1 MRNRESEAQAVL
13 RPCSASARYWL
24 LLPMILLMLAAGMA
38 RAQDDD
44 LIVTHGIS
52 TFGDLRYG
60 PDFEHLDYV
69 NPDAPKGGEMSFSW
83 SSAGGSF
90 DSLHPF
96 TREGR
101 PAVLSSIFFESMLEG
116 TADEIGSA
124 YCLLCETL
132 AYPED
137 RSFVIFTIREG
148 AAFSDGTPVTAD
160 DALFSYEILRDEGLP
175 SFRASIGRTIAG
187 AEVLD
192 DRRIRFDFNP
202 EAPLRGRIQ
211 SAGGLP
217 VFSRASHDASG
228 YGFSEARLEPLMGS
242 APYVLHEVE
251 SGQRTVFRRNP
262 DYWGNDLPINQGR
275 YNFDR
280 IRIEYYG
287 DAVAAFEGFTAGNY
301 LFRQESS
308 SVNWATSYDFPALDR
323 GHVVK
328 AELPD
333 GTISTGQS
341 FVINLRRE
349 KFQDARVREA
359 IALMFNFAWTN
370 ETLFYGLYEWNDS
383 FWQNT
388 DLVAEG
394 LPSEAEL
401 VLLEPLRDQLRP
413 EVFTE
418 EPFSLPASNPDRALD
433 RRQARRAI
441 GLLEEAG
448 WVVGDDGMVRNGAG
462 QTLDVEFLNSGPM
475 FDRLIN
481 PYVENLRTIGINAR
495 LTRVDSA
502 QMTQRE
508 REYDFDIITD
518 HIPMAYEP
526 GAGLRQYFGSQ
537 TANTSVFN
545 PAGLADP
552 AIDALVEHVIDAET
566 REELSVSVAAL
577 DRVLRWERFR
587 VPQWFNN
594 AHWVAYY
601 DIYRYPEPLP
611 PFALGFLDFWWVD
624 AEAEAALRE
633 AGAF

>member
-1 MRNRESEAQAVL
+1 MRDRLSRVKTI
-13 RPCSASARYWL
+13 PCSNWGHLTGWL
-24 LLPMILLMLAAGMA
+24 LVPAIVLLLWAGAA
-38 RAQDDD
+38 RAQDD
-44 LIVTHGIS
+44 LIVTHGVS
-52 TFGDLRYG
+52 TFGELRYG
-60 PDFEHLDYV
+60 PDFQHLDYV
-69 NPDAPKGGEMSFSW
+69 NPDAPKGGEMSFAW
-83 SSAGGSF
+83 SSGSF
-90 DSLHPF
+90 DSMHPF

-124 YCLLCETL
+124 YCLLCESI

-137 RSFVIFTIREG
+137 VSYVIFTIREE
-148 AAFSDGTPVTAD
+148 ARFSDGTPVTAD
-160 DALFSYEILRDEGLP
+160 DALFSYEIMRDEGLP
-175 SFRASIGRTIAG
+175 SFRAAIGRTLAG

-192 DRRIRFDFNP
+192 ERRIRFDFNP
-202 EAPLRGRIQ
+202 EAPIRGRIV
-211 SAGGLP
+211 SAGGLT
-217 VFSRASHDASG
+217 VMSRASHEASG
-228 YGFSEARLEPLMGS
+228 LGFSEARLEPLVGS

-251 SGQRTVFRRNP
+251 PGQRVVYARNP
-262 DYWGNDLPINQGR
+262 DYWGADLPINRGR

-308 SVNWATSYDFPALDR
+308 SANWATSYDFPALER

-333 GTISTGQS
+333 GTITSGQS
-341 FVINLRRE
+341 FIINLRRE
-349 KFQDARVREA
+349 KFQDVRVREA
-359 IALMFNFAWTN
+359 IALMFNFEWTN
-370 ETLFYGLYEWNDS
+370 QTLFYGLYEWNDS

-388 DLVAEG
+388 DLAAEG

-401 VLLEPLRDQLRP
+401 ALLEPLRDLLRP

-418 EPFSLPASNPDRALD
+418 EVFSLPASDPNRTLD
-433 RRQARRAI
+433 RRQARRASA
-441 GLLEEAG
+441 LLEEAG
-448 WVVGDDGMVRNGAG
+448 WLIGDDGLARNAAG
-462 QTLDVEFLNSGPM
+462 QTLDVEFLNSGPL
-475 FDRLIN
+475 FDRVIN
-481 PYVENLRTIGINAR
+481 PYVENLRAIGIKAR

-508 REYDFDIITD
+508 RDYDFDIIID
-518 HIPMAYEP
+518 HLPMGYEP
-526 GAGLRQYFGSQ
+526 GSGLRQYFGSQ
-537 TANTSVFN
+537 SANDSVFN
-545 PAGLADP
+545 AAGLADP
-552 AIDALVEHVIDAET
+552 AVDALIEHVVSSET
-566 REELSVSVAAL
+566 QEELNVAVAAL

-594 AHWVAYY
+594 THWVAYY

-611 PFALGFLDFWWVD
+611 PYALGFLDFWWSD

>member
-1 MRNRESEAQAVL
+1 MRNHTSQVQT
-13 RPCSASARYWL
+13 RPAPDRRHLSLWSAG
-24 LLPMILLMLAAGMA
+24 LLMALILMAGMA
-38 RAQDDD
+38 RAEDD
-44 LIVTHGIS
+44 LIVTHGVS

-69 NPDAPKGGEMSFSW
+69 NPDAPKGGEISFGW
-83 SSAGGSF
+83 STGSF
-90 DSLHPF
+90 DSMHPY

-101 PAVLSSIFFESMLEG
+101 PAVLSSIFFEAMLES

-124 YCLLCETL
+124 YGLLAESI

-137 RSFVIFTIREG
+137 RSYVIFTIREE
-148 AAFSDGTPVTAD
+148 ARFSDGTPVTAD
-160 DALFSYEILRDEGLP
+160 DALFGYEILRDDGLP
-175 SFRASIGRTIAG
+175 SFRAQIGRTISG
-187 AEVLD
+187 AQVLD

-202 EAPLRGRIQ
+202 TSPLRGRIV

-217 VFSRASHDASG
+217 VISRASHEASG
-228 YGFSEARLEPLMGS
+228 LAFSESRLEPLIGS
-242 APYVLHEVE
+242 APYILEEVE
-251 SGQRTVFRRNP
+251 PGQRVVYARNP
-262 DYWGNDLPINQGR
+262 DYWGNDLPINRGR
-275 YNFDR
+275 NNFDR

-308 SVNWATSYDFPALDR
+308 SSNWATAYDFPALEQ
-323 GHVVK
+323 GYVVQ

-341 FVINLRRE
+341 FIINLRRE
-349 KFQDARVREA
+349 QFQDVRVREA
-359 IALMFNFAWTN
+359 IALMFNFEWTN
-370 ETLFYGLYEWNDS
+370 QTLFYGLYVRNDS

-388 DLVAEG
+388 DLAATG
-394 LPSEAEL
+394 LPGAAEL
-401 VLLEPLRDQLRP
+401 ALLDPLRDQLRP

-418 EPFSLPASNPDRALD
+418 DPFSLPASTPDRALD

-448 WVVGDDGMVRNGAG
+448 WIIGDDGLARNAAG
-462 QTLDVEFLNSGPM
+462 QTLDVEFLNSGLM

-481 PYVENLRTIGINAR
+481 PYVENLRAVGINAR

-508 REYDFDIITD
+508 RDHDFDIITD
-518 HIPMAYEP
+518 HIPMGYEP
-526 GAGLRQYFGSQ
+526 GAGLRQYFGSE
-537 TANTSVFN
+537 TANDSVFN
-545 PAGLADP
+545 AAGLADP
-552 AIDALVEHVIDAET
+552 AVDVLIEHVVNAET
-566 REELSVSVAAL
+566 QEELNVAVSAL

-587 VPQWFNN
+587 VPQWFND

-611 PFALGFLDFWWVD
+611 PYALGFLDFWWVD
-624 AEAEAALRE
+624 AEAEAALRA